1 MYSIS
6 KKNKRQYALIQNQL
20 KFHKKIINK
29 KVLLLELNIFKK
41 QFKMNN
47 NIAKNLTILFLFVF
61 VSLSTSAQ
69 KFKNQRSTVVLKDNW
84 KFAKDI
90 REDASSINF
99 NDSQWETVS
108 VPHDWA
114 IYGPFDKKWDIQVTA
129 IEQNGEKV
137 ATEKTGRT
145 GALPHIGSGW
155 YRKNF
160 TLPQFEKGKKALL
173 VFDGAMSEPEVYL
186 NGKKVGEWAYGY
198 SYFYID
204 ITKDIKIGTAN
215 NLAVKLTNKP
225 YSSRWYPGAGLYR
238 KVSIIVKNTES
249 FEQWSTFITTP
260 SVSTTAATVN
270 IKTNATANNCSMV
283 SIIKDAKN
291 NIVATVKSPQSIDGK
306 LEQTINITNPHLW
319 SPDTP
324 YLYTAVNQLISSD
337 GKIKDE
343 EITKFGI
350 RSIKYEPK
358 VGFSLNGKPM
368 KFKGVCLHHDL
379 GPLGAA
385 VNKAA
390 LKRQLT
396 ILKDMGCNAIR
407 SSHNMPSF
415 EQLELADEM
424 GFLFLAESF
433 DEWAKPKVKNGYHR
447 FFEEYA
453 EKDIVNLVRAT
464 RNHPCIVMWSS
475 GNEVPDQYGAEGLK
489 RVKFLQDIFH
499 REDPTRPVTVGM
511 DQVKQTMA
519 SGFGS
524 ILDVPGLNYR
534 VHLYEEAYKAF
545 PQGFILGSETASTV
559 SSRGVYKFPVQQFK
573 NKQYDDLQCSSY
585 DLEACSWSNVPDEDF
600 VLQDDKPWVIGEF
613 VWTGFDYLG
622 EPTPYDEKWPS
633 RSSYFGISDLAG
645 LPKDRFYLYRSR
657 WNTTDK
663 TLHILP
669 HWNWKGRE
677 GEITPVFVY
686 TSYDSAELFV
696 NGKSMGIQK
705 KNDATPQNRYRLMWN
720 DVKYEPGTLKV
731 VAFDSNGKSA
741 AESEIRTAGTP
752 YKIVLTPDRK
762 TIKADGE
769 DISFVTVSVVDK
781 NGIPCPLADNQLK
794 FEVTGAGTYRAACNG
809 DATSTE
815 MFHKDSMKLFSGKL
829 VVLVKATNKAGAIS
843 LKVSGDG
850 LESAI
855 VKLQSMK

>member
-1 MYSIS
+1 M
-6 KKNKRQYALIQNQL
+6 
-20 KFHKKIINK
+20 KKINLKAAILMLPV
-29 KVLLLELNIFKK
+29 VLGLLFSACSTI
-41 QFKMNN
+41 NN
-47 NIAKNLTILFLFVF
+47 NK
-61 VSLSTSAQ
+61 SP
-69 KFKNQRSTVVLKDNW
+69 RSTTVLKDNW

-90 REDASSINF
+90 KEEAFAVDFDAT
-99 NDSQWETVS
+99 QWETVS
-108 VPHDWA
+108 IPHDWA
-114 IYGPFDKKWDIQVTA
+114 IYGPFDKKWDKQVSA
-129 IEQNGEKV
+129 IVQNGEKV

-145 GALPHIGSGW
+145 GALPHIGTGW
-155 YRKNF
+155 YRNSF
-160 TLPQFEKGKKALL
+160 TVPEFKKGKKALL
-173 VFDGAMSEPEVYL
+173 IFEGAMSEPQVYL
-186 NGKKVGEWAYGY
+186 NGKKVGQWGYGY

-204 ITKDIKIGTAN
+204 ITKDIIAN
-215 NLAVKLTNKP
+215 SENILAVKLTNEP
-225 YSSRWYPGAGLYR
+225 FSSRWYPGAGLYR
-238 KVSIIVKNTES
+238 KVSIVVKEEES
-249 FEQWSTFITTP
+249 FEQWGTFITTP
-260 SVSTTAATVN
+260 EISETTATVDIKAEAHGEN
-270 IKTNATANNCSMV
+270 ISMTTV
-283 SIIKDAKN
+283 IKDADHN
-291 NIVATVKSPQSIDGK
+291 VVATQKSTELINGK
-306 LEQTINITNPHLW
+306 FHQNLAIAKPHLW
-319 SPDTP
+319 SPETP
-324 YLYTAVNQLISSD
+324 YLYTAITQLYGAD
-337 GKIKDE
+337 GTLKDQ

-350 RSIKYEPK
+350 RSIKYEPHT
-358 VGFSLNGKPM
+358 GFSLNGKVR

-390 LKRQLT
+390 LRRQMT

-407 SSHNMPSF
+407 SSHNMPSL

-424 GFLFLAESF
+424 GFMFLAESF
-433 DEWAKPKVKNGYHR
+433 DEWAKPKVENGYHR

-453 EKDIVNLVRAT
+453 EKDIVNLVRVT

-475 GNEVPDQYGAEGLK
+475 GNEVPDQYGAEGLT
-489 RVKFLQDIFH
+489 RAKFLQDIFH

-524 ILDVPGLNYR
+524 LLDVPGLNYR
-534 VHLYEEAYKAF
+534 VHLYDEAYKAF

-559 SSRGVYKFPVQQFK
+559 SSRGVYKFPVAKAK

-585 DLEACSWSNVPDEDF
+585 DLEACSWSNLPDEDF

-686 TSYDSAELFV
+686 TNYDSAEVFI

-705 KNDATPQNRYRLMWN
+705 KNNSSPQNRYRLMWN
-720 DVKYEPGTLKV
+720 DVKYEPGTIKV
-731 VAFDSNGKSA
+731 VAFDA
-741 AESEIRTAGTP
+741 AGNKTAENEVKTAGDP
-752 YKIVLTPDRK
+752 YQIVLEADRK
-762 TIKADGE
+762 IINADGE
-769 DISFVTVSVVDK
+769 DIAFVTVSVIDK
-781 NGIPCPLADNQLK
+781 NGIPCPLADNQLQFK
-794 FEVTGAGTYRAACNG
+794 VNGAATYRAACNG
-809 DATSTE
+809 DATSLE
-815 MFHKDSMKLFSGKL
+815 IFHKDTMKLFSGKL
-829 VVLVKATNKAGAIS
+829 VVLMKATTKPGDIQLEVTGNGLQKGIMG
-843 LKVSGDG
+843 LKS
-850 LESAI
+850 
-855 VKLQSMK
+855 K